1 MGVNE
6 MGVFGGRK
14 RFIVQ
19 SKLENLKDTGSIMD
33 ANMKILAYFKHKH
46 TWKHPPAPIKI
57 LWQEARTT
65 DIRIER
71 IDETLLGE
79 IHEIPPP
86 ALTLRLIRKWEIY
99 NAKKEL
105 KGVVKEKP
113 KFTGSDWV
121 LESPDGKVI
130 ATIKGNRKKKDYE
143 VQTKE
148 KQVIA
153 HCYRDASMGKDSY
166 QVDILSSEIDL
177 FLILSYIVV
186 LDHVKSAWVKRGYM

>member
-1 MGVNE
+1 VNE
-6 MGVFGGRK
+6 MGIFGGRK
-14 RFIVQ
+14 RFIIQ

-46 TWKHPPAPIKI
+46 TWKPLPESTPYY
-57 LWQEARTT
+57 WQEARKT
-65 DIRIER
+65 DIRLEA
-71 IDETLLGE
+71 IDGTLLGE

-113 KFTGSDWV
+113 KAIGSDWV

-130 ATIKGNRKKKDYE
+130 ATIKVNRKKKDYE
-143 VQTKE
+143 VQTTE

-153 HCYRDASMGKDSY
+153 RCYRDASMGKNSY
-166 QVDILSSEIDL
+166 QVDILSSEIDF

-186 LDHVKSAWVKRGYM
+186 LDRIKWAWVKGGYV